1 MSETY
6 DECMKN
12 VQSAEVV
19 VVVVGFF
26 SLLSCRMKET
36 VNKLLRGQRK

>member
-1 MSETY
+1 MSKTY

-19 VVVVGFF
+19 VVVVVFF
-26 SLLSCRMKET
+26 SLLSSGMKET
-36 VNKLLRGQRK
+36 G